1 MSFQTDLNS
10 IISST
15 NFDVPDTYPE
25 TNIGFWIAI
34 LIFSLVDSKIIIHL
48 MAELHVHLQIFHF
61 STHHKKNAKGQI
73 TTTNLYSNPYLMS
86 GSSLFLYCFY
96 WTSDGGLER
105 KANSFLIVF
114 FIFLCDYIFT
124 FIGCDITTLY
134 FHSIFLLTR
143 FSLYLRF

>member
-61 STHHKKNAKGQI
+61 STHHKKMQKG
-73 TTTNLYSNPYLMS
+73 
-86 GSSLFLYCFY
+86 
-96 WTSDGGLER
+96 
-105 KANSFLIVF
+105 K
-114 FIFLCDYIFT
+114 
-124 FIGCDITTLY
+124 
-134 FHSIFLLTR
+134 
-143 FSLYLRF
+143 